1 MKPVLWAV
9 LASLALTAAPVS
21 AHVIRATSI
30 LPPGESGFLS
40 AARLATGTGSPHL
53 YDQQQP
59 FINFD
64 RKDAMLGQPA
74 AAMEIPAPRGD
85 HPPFPEL
92 SWFGS
97 GDPAV
102 SVPVARVTPAAP
114 RRGR

>member
-1 MKPVLWAV
+1 MKRVLWAV

-59 FINFD
+59 FIDFD

-74 AAMEIPAPRGD
+74 AAMETPAPGVTI
-85 HPPFPEL
+85 PCSPSL
-92 SWFGS
+92 SWLGS
-97 GDPAV
+97 GDLAV

-114 RRGR
+114 R